1 MYFAVGNGLLHN
13 ILKTTFFASLN
24 MFYYE
29 NWKKRAWKINVKKI
43 GMKGFEKEVKRKEDH
58 RGWNDAVLPKT
69 YFRINQ
75 DLDNPNR
82 RCN

>member
-1 MYFAVGNGLLHN
+1 
-13 ILKTTFFASLN
+13 

-75 DLDNPNR
+75 DLDNRNSFIDDVTDENERNGTKSDGPD
-82 RCN
+82 